1 MSVRTG
7 AWCRPEEWRARRWW
21 HLCWRMLFCKNSEE
35 IRWRRCGGISRAMAD
50 KSTSSKGSTVTA
62 ETTAVAAPR
71 GKIHPIVKYG
81 DPVLEKLAATIKKFD
96 AELEQLVD
104 DMFASMYAA
113 SGVGL
118 AAPQIGKSMRLTVVD
133 VTGGKNPEAKIVLA
147 NPEIIHAEGEVRE
160 EEGCLSIPGF
170 RGYVMRP
177 QFVTIRAQNAK
188 GESFEIRGENLLAR
202 AFCHEI
208 DHLNGILFLQHLS
221 MLKRDLI
228 RRKIKKLKK
237 QGEW

>member
-1 MSVRTG
+1 L
-7 AWCRPEEWRARRWW
+7 PRR
-21 HLCWRMLFCKNSEE
+21 
-35 IRWRRCGGISRAMAD
+35 GGISTIMPD
-50 KSTSSKGSTVTA
+50 KSTSSKPSASPQSRPQETPATAAEVPST
-62 ETTAVAAPR
+62 PR
-71 GKIHPIVKYG
+71 KIYPIVKYG
-81 DPVLEKLAATIKKFD
+81 NPILERSTLPVSKFD
-96 AELEQLVD
+96 AALEQLSE

-113 SGVGL
+113 QGVGL
-118 AAPQIGKSMRLTVVD
+118 AAPQIGMSLRIAVVD

-147 NPEIIHAEGEVRE
+147 NPEVIHFEGEKRE

-170 RGYVMRP
+170 RGYVLRP

-188 GESFEIRGENLLAR
+188 GEFFDIRGEDLLAR

-208 DHLNGILFLQHLS
+208 DHLNGILFIQHLS

-228 RRKIKKLKK
+228 RRKIKKLRK